1 MTLRSIA
8 ASDGMRA
15 FRHRNYRLFYA
26 GQTVSLIGTWMQSLA
41 QGWLVLSLTGNPLY
55 LGVIAAAQFTP
66 VLLFGLFG
74 GVLADAVPKRK
85 TLIGTQTSMMAL
97 ALVLWALTA
106 AGVVQVWMILVLALL
121 LGIANAVDMP
131 VRQAFSVEM
140 VGREDVGNAVALN
153 SAMFNSARIIGP
165 AIAGLTIGVA
175 GIAVAFLLNGLSFIA
190 VIVGL
195 FLMRDAELRLPPPS
209 PRPRTPRAVVDS
221 LAEGLRY
228 VRATP
233 IVLLA
238 IIVVGVVATFGMN
251 FNVLVPAFT
260 KDVLHADAAAY
271 GFLMAASGIGS
282 LVAALWIAFN
292 ASGSVRPLVGGA
304 LLLGVAE
311 VALAAVGLMSVA
323 LALMFLV
330 GIGGIAMTATA
341 NTAIQLAVP
350 DVLRGRVISV
360 YTTVFAG
367 STPIGGL
374 VAGAIASGLGVPA
387 AFIIGGGVSA
397 VGALGAI
404 AWLRFAG
411 GHERIA
417 PERARVMPAPDRRDA
432 GRPTAVATGI
442 AASGPVAVP
451 EAVTRATTD

>member
-8 ASDGMRA
+8 ASSGMRA

-26 GQTVSLIGTWMQSLA
+26 GQTISLIGTWMQSVA
-41 QGWLVLSLTGNPLY
+41 QAWLVLQLTGAPIA

-74 GVLADAVPKRK
+74 GVIADALPKRR
-85 TLIGTQTSMMAL
+85 TLIATQSTMMIL
-97 ALVLWALTA
+97 ALVLWALVAT
-106 AGVVQVWMILVLALL
+106 GVVQVWMILVLALL

-153 SAMFNSARIIGP
+153 SAMFNSARIVGP
-165 AIAGLTIGVA
+165 AVAGVTIGIAGV
-175 GIAVAFLLNGLSFIA
+175 AVAFLINGLSFIA

-195 FLMRDAELRLPPPS
+195 FFMRDAELRLPPPS
-209 PRPRTPRAVVDS
+209 PRPKTPRAVVES

-238 IIVVGVVATFGMN
+238 ILVVGVVATFGMN
-251 FNVLVPAFT
+251 FNVLVPAYT
-260 KDVLHADAAAY
+260 QDILHGDAAAY

-282 LVAALWIAFN
+282 LIAALWIAFS
-292 ASGSVRPLVGGA
+292 ASDSPRLLVGGA

-311 VALAAVGLMSVA
+311 TALAAVGLLSFA

-330 GIGGIAMTATA
+330 GVGSIAMTATA
-341 NTAIQLAVP
+341 NTAIQVTVP

-360 YTTVFAG
+360 YTTIFAG

-374 VAGAIASGLGVPA
+374 VMGGIASALGVPI
-387 AFIIGGGVSA
+387 AFIVGGGISA
-397 VGALGAI
+397 VAALAAI
-404 AWLRFAG
+404 VWLRFAG
-411 GHERIA
+411 GHARLA
-417 PERARVMPAPDRRDA
+417 RARPALLRTNDA
-432 GRPTAVATGI
+432 GQVPRPRQGAV
-442 AASGPVAVP
+442 VAGSDGRRV
-451 EAVTRATTD
+451 VD

>member
-1 MTLRSIA
+1 MTLRSLA

-15 FRHRNYRLFYA
+15 FRHRNYRLFYG
-26 GQTVSLIGTWMQSLA
+26 GQTVSLVGTWMQSVA
-41 QGWLVLSLTGNPLY
+41 QSWLILSLTHDPLY

-74 GVLADAVPKRK
+74 GVIADAVPKRK
-85 TLIGTQTSMMAL
+85 TLVATQSTMMIL

-121 LGIANAVDMP
+121 LGITNAVDMP

-175 GIAVAFLLNGLSFIA
+175 GVAVAFLLNGLSFIA
-190 VIVGL
+190 VIAGL
-195 FLMRDAELRLPPPS
+195 FAMRDEELRLPPPS
-209 PRPRTPRAVVDS
+209 PRPRTPRAVVES

-238 IIVVGVVATFGMN
+238 TLVVGVVATFGMN

-260 KDVLHADAAAY
+260 QDVLHADAAAY

-282 LVAALWIAFN
+282 LIAALWIAFN

-311 VALAAVGLMSVA
+311 VALAAVGVMSVA
-323 LALMFLV
+323 LVLMLLV
-330 GIGGIAMTATA
+330 GIGAIAMTATA

-374 VAGAIASGLGVPA
+374 LMGAIASGLGVPA
-387 AFIIGGGVSA
+387 AFVIGGGISA
-397 VGALGAI
+397 LGALVAI

-411 GHERIA
+411 GHAHIA
-417 PERARVMPAPDRRDA
+417 RARTRAATASDGHDVRLA
-432 GRPTAVATGI
+432 RPTPVGAVA
-442 AASGPVAVP
+442 AA
-451 EAVTRATTD
+451 EASRPRIPD

>member
-1 MTLRSIA
+1 MTLA
-8 ASDGMRA
+8 TLASSSGMRA
-15 FRHRNYRLFYA
+15 FHHRNYRLFYA
-26 GQTVSLIGTWMQSLA
+26 GQSISLIGTWMQSVA
-41 QGWLVLSLTGNPLY
+41 QSWLILGLTGDPLY
-55 LGVIAAAQFTP
+55 LGVVAAAQFTP

-74 GVLADAVPKRK
+74 GVIADAVPKRG
-85 TLIGTQTSMMAL
+85 TLIATQSTMMAL
-97 ALVLWALTA
+97 ALILWALTA

-165 AIAGLTIGVA
+165 AVAGLTIGVA
-175 GIAVAFLLNGLSFIA
+175 GVAIAFLLNGVSYLA
-190 VIVGL
+190 VIGGL
-195 FLMRDAELRLPPPS
+195 FLMRDEELRLPPPS

-233 IVLLA
+233 VVLLA
-238 IIVVGVVATFGMN
+238 ILVIAVVATFGMN
-251 FNVLVPAFT
+251 FTVLVPAYT
-260 KDVLHADAAAY
+260 KEVLGADAAAY
-271 GFLMAASGIGS
+271 GFLMSASGIGS
-282 LVAALWIAFN
+282 LLAALWIAFH
-292 ASGSVRPLVGGA
+292 ATGDPRLLVGGA

-311 VALAAVGLMSVA
+311 TALAWVGAMPVA

-330 GIGGIAMTATA
+330 GVGAIAMTATA

-374 VAGAIASGLGVPA
+374 IIGAVASGLGVPA
-387 AFIIGGGVSA
+387 AFLIGGGISA
-397 VGALGAI
+397 IGALAAI
-404 AWLRFAG
+404 VWLRFAG
-411 GHERIA
+411 GHARVVPVRARIVLPSQVAPTTGHPEALLPGTA
-417 PERARVMPAPDRRDA
+417 PEPVVVGERRGSIGD
-432 GRPTAVATGI
+432 
-442 AASGPVAVP
+442 
-451 EAVTRATTD
+451 

>member
-1 MTLRSIA
+1 MTLRDLARSE
-8 ASDGMRA
+8 GMRA

-26 GQTVSLIGTWMQSLA
+26 GQTVSLVGTWMQSVA
-41 QGWLVLSLTGNPLY
+41 QAWLVLQLTHDPLY

-74 GVLADAVPKRK
+74 GVIADAVPKRQ
-85 TLIGTQTSMMAL
+85 TLIATQSTMMFL
-97 ALVLWALTA
+97 ALVLAALAA
-106 AGVVQVWMILVLALL
+106 AGVAQVWMIVILALL

-153 SAMFNSARIIGP
+153 SAMFNSARIVGP
-165 AIAGLTIGVA
+165 AVAGLTIGAA
-175 GIAVAFLLNGLSFIA
+175 GVAVAFLLNGLSFIA

-195 FLMRDAELRLPPPS
+195 FLMRDDELRLPPPS
-209 PRPRTPRAVVDS
+209 PRPKTPRAVVGS

-238 IIVVGVVATFGMN
+238 ILVVGVVATFGMN
-251 FNVLVPAFT
+251 FNVLVPAYT
-260 KDVLHADAAAY
+260 QDVLHADAAAL

-282 LVAALWIAFN
+282 LIAALWIAFN

-323 LALMFLV
+323 LVLMLLV
-330 GIGGIAMTATA
+330 GIGAISMTATA

-350 DVLRGRVISV
+350 DALRGRVISV

-374 VAGAIASGLGVPA
+374 VMGAIASGLGVPV
-387 AFIIGGGVSA
+387 AFAIGGGISA
-397 VGALGAI
+397 LAAVTAI
-404 AWLRFAG
+404 GWLRFAG
-411 GHERIA
+411 GRERLA
-417 PERARVMPAPDRRDA
+417 QARPRIVLP
-432 GRPTAVATGI
+432 
-442 AASGPVAVP
+442 S
-451 EAVTRATTD
+451 EAR